1 MAVTATKNIT
11 QNKGNG
17 TSKASKAASTSSAS
31 STAGGGAAAAAAAS
45 AAGAR
50 FRQRKISTKQ
60 PLTIYRQ
67 KDLPSVDINSE
78 LEQSH
83 VHHLYNGASGGVS
96 LSGTAVQKRD
106 LHAMETGVDKNEED
120 EVHLQQVINAAQQA
134 LTNESKKQGESS
146 EAQVYIPTPDASKVW
161 PDAYKYY
168 GDVKYLEPDSYVKF
182 SATVEDTVGVEYN
195 IDEVDEEFLTK
206 LNNGVKNQCS
216 ELEFELVCDKFEKL
230 IEEKQPF
237 LSMDPSNILS
247 FKELSGYILDEYN
260 SSGKF
265 TSTTN
270 YILTIS
276 LKDRLSKELQYKPF
290 VTQFDKP
297 NPEGTKEPRT
307 VAKLLILFGE
317 KIYNHWKVR
326 KIERRGKSIVPSLKF
341 EDPNAT
347 EKDND
352 NDPYICFRRR
362 EFRQARKTRRAD
374 TIGGERI
381 RLLQKSLHRAS
392 DLVMSV
398 CKREIL
404 KLQSLESEN
413 EIFKLRCEGKSL
425 KRTVGVKGDDY
436 LYYPHKRKKEIKPK
450 PKEEETISK
459 GSSSHNQGLQQSRK
473 DHSHSHTPNPAATG
487 VNAANNKSIPNIQD
501 QTSSTQPYVKLP
513 PSKIPDMDL
522 VTVSLVLK
530 EKNETI
536 KRAVL
541 EKLRKRR
548 EMDKGYINA
557 TDDPYEPYFNI
568 STKEVQELSHI
579 PYSSVA
585 ASSFHEFITSNYI
598 DNSMKSYLD
607 EGEKP
612 LPLMKTFKGS
622 TGELAPSKP
631 FPHLQTF
638 MESEM
643 STNSEGY
650 VAQLLHNI
658 ETNNFSAYSNGYG
671 QTIQNSSY
679 GGQIQGELSEPIFK
693 LRKRIG
699 RGGMYIDRR
708 GLFKGDVE
716 RFMDMDVDSEDNS
729 VTPTAFPE
737 SYKCK
742 EDSLKR
748 LESRWRFDNDLSENE
763 AGLERPFSLDPS
775 KLNCIS
781 DDTQSIRFGS
791 MLLAKS
797 YDLLREAVQQK
808 QQVFM
813 QQRMRA
819 LQHQSGSSN
828 SSNSNSNNALYSQQ
842 MKIMKQGG
850 ASNSKSPTATATAN
864 LVEQK
869 KSSTTSA

>member
-17 TSKASKAASTSSAS
+17 TSKASNTAS
-31 STAGGGAAAAAAAS
+31 SVSSSAGGG

-67 KDLPSVDINSE
+67 KELPSVDINNE

-83 VHHLYNGASGGVS
+83 VHHLYNGATGSVS

-134 LTNESKKQGESS
+134 LSNESKKPGESS
-146 EAQVYIPTPDASKVW
+146 EFHVYIPTPDASKVW
-161 PDAYKYY
+161 PDAHKYY
-168 GDVKYLEPDSYVKF
+168 GDMKYVEPDSYVKF
-182 SATVEDTVGVEYN
+182 SATIEDTVSVEYN
-195 IDEVDEEFLTK
+195 IDEVDEEFLAQM
-206 LNNGVKNQCS
+206 NNGVKNSCS
-216 ELEFELVCDKFEKL
+216 ELEFEIVCDKFEKL

-247 FKELSGYILDEYN
+247 FKELMGYILDEYN

-270 YILTIS
+270 YILTVS

-290 VTQFDKP
+290 VTLFDKP
-297 NPEGTKEPRT
+297 NPEGTKEPRS
-307 VAKLLILFGE
+307 VSKLLSLFGE
-317 KIYNHWKVR
+317 KVYDHWKQR

-381 RLLQKSLHRAS
+381 RLLQKSLHRAR

-404 KLQSLESEN
+404 RLQSLEAEN

-436 LYYPHKRKKEIKPK
+436 LFYPHKRKKVVKPK
-450 PKEEETISK
+450 PKEDEVVSK
-459 GSSSHNQGLQQSRK
+459 ATSHSNNQGAQQLRK
-473 DHSHSHTPNPAATG
+473 DHGHSHAPSPATAG
-487 VNAANNKSIPNIQD
+487 VSTANNKSVQHIQD

-522 VTVSLVLK
+522 ITVQLVLK
-530 EKNETI
+530 EKNENI

-541 EKLRKRR
+541 DKLRKRR

-568 STKEVQELSHI
+568 STNEVQELSHI

-598 DNSMKSYLD
+598 DNNMKHLLD
-607 EGEKP
+607 EGDKP
-612 LPLMKTFKGS
+612 LSLMKTFKGS

-638 MESEM
+638 MENDM
-643 STNSEGY
+643 NTNNNGY
-650 VAQLLHNI
+650 IAQLLHNI
-658 ETNNFSAYSNGYG
+658 ETNNFNVYSNGYS
-671 QTIQNSSY
+671 QTHQSSSY
-679 GGQIQGELSEPIFK
+679 SQNQGELSEPVFK
-693 LRKRIG
+693 LRKRMG
-699 RGGMYIDRR
+699 RGGMFIDRR
-708 GLFKGDVE
+708 GLSDVDVE
-716 RFMDMDVDSEDNS
+716 SLFEEEPTDITPEGSSSRPPEAYNCQVD
-729 VTPTAFPE
+729 AI
-737 SYKCK
+737 
-742 EDSLKR
+742 KR
-748 LESRWRFDNDLSENE
+748 LESRWKFDNDLSENDT
-763 AGLERPFSLDPS
+763 GLEKPFSLDPS

-781 DDTQSIRFGS
+781 NDTQSIRFGS

-808 QQVFM
+808 QQAFM

-819 LQHQSGSSN
+819 HQQQSSTAN
-828 SSNSNSNNALYSQQ
+828 RNNLLYSQQ
-842 MKIMKQGG
+842 IRKQV
-850 ASNSKSPTATATAN
+850 ASAPTSGNPKTTN

-869 KSSTTSA
+869 KTSTSA